1 MPSVASADEIPIPMR
16 LLFLALLLPLS
27 VHAAGPRARVLV
39 VSFQSLGVDPETM
52 NRVGDTLRAELSAQ
66 QWVAVDG
73 AETQRVLRAATMCG
87 EDLECLATLGQRA
100 DARWVLAWGFG
111 KVGASY
117 LFTSLLVETTT
128 GTKRASF
135 NEKLPSV
142 SDDSGP
148 LARRAVTALFQGVS
162 RVADEKPFEPPPPP
176 PSLVAERRL
185 VAPTLVS
192 GGVGVAGALVAG
204 VFGVLAATNYGRLQ
218 NALVVDRPGLVG
230 QQRTWNL
237 VADVGLGAAILGGA
251 AALVLFILGAPE
263 TAR

>member
-1 MPSVASADEIPIPMR
+1 MR

-27 VHAAGPRARVLV
+27 VHAAAPRARVLV

-52 NRVGDTLRAELSAQ
+52 NRVGDTLRTELSAQ

-142 SDDSGP
+142 SDDSGA

-263 TAR
+263 TTR